1 MAIRRVSPDFDER
14 YPDGSGTATECAM
27 NLVLTADLLQGRI
40 ARLLR
45 PLALTPASGFALG
58 ILADEEGALPPHQI
72 AERMVLTRATVT
84 GLIDSLERRGYV
96 ARAPHPSDRR
106 MYLVEI
112 TARGREIANE
122 SRTVVH
128 RHQREWFK
136 ALGERQRGTLLTA
149 LGRLQEGLQTDE

>member
-14 YPDGSGTATECAM
+14 YPDGSSSATECAM

-45 PLALTPASGFALG
+45 PFALTPASGLALG
-58 ILADEEGALPPHQI
+58 ILADGEGALPPHQI

-84 GLIDSLERRGYV
+84 GLIDSLERRGYIT
-96 ARAPHPSDRR
+96 RAAHPSDRR

-112 TARGREIANE
+112 TPRGREIATE
-122 SRTVVH
+122 CRTVVH
-128 RHQREWFK
+128 GQQREWFE
-136 ALGERQRGTLLTA
+136 ALGERQRGTLLSV
-149 LGRLQEGLQTDE
+149 LGRLQKRLQTD